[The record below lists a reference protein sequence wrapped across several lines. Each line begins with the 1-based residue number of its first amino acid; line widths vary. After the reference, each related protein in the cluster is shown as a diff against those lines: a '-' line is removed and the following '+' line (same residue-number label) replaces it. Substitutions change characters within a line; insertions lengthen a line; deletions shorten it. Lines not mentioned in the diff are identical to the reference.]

1 MRMMMVIMMNMM
13 MRDLSLLMKPG
24 DYRENGKQDTKVRT
38 KLVDPKSFS
47 Y

>member
-1 MRMMMVIMMNMM
+1 MKMIMVIMLNMM

-24 DYRENGKQDTKVRT
+24 DYRESGEPDTKVRT
-38 KLVDPKSFS
+38 KLVNPKSFS